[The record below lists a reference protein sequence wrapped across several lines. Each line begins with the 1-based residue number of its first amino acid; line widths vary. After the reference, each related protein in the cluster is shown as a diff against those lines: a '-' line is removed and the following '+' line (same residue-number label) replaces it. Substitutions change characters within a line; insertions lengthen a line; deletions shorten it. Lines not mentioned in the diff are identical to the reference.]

1 MVFHMKT
8 TLIIDDRIFRAIKE
22 KAARDG
28 TTISA
33 QVETALRLL
42 LRVPSRPRELKPL
55 PSWSLGLRVNVDDRD
70 VLYRAMEEGD
80 DEGKR

>member
-1 MVFHMKT
+1 MKT
-8 TLIIDDRIFRAIKE
+8 TLVIDDGIFRAIKE

-33 QVETALRLL
+33 QVEGALRLM
-42 LRVPSRPRELKPL
+42 LRGSAPVRENKPL
-55 PSWSLGLRVNVDDRD
+55 TTFSSELLVDIDDREA
-70 VLYRAMEEGD
+70 LYSAMEEEGED

>member
-8 TLIIDDRIFRAIKE
+8 TLIIDDGIFRAIKA

-33 QVETALRLL
+33 QVEAALRLL
-42 LRVPSRPRELKPL
+42 LRGLAKPRGLKPL
-55 PSWSLGLRVNVDDRD
+55 PTFRSGLLVNIDDRD
-70 VLYRAMEEGD
+70 ELYRAMEED
-80 DEGKR
+80 DEERS